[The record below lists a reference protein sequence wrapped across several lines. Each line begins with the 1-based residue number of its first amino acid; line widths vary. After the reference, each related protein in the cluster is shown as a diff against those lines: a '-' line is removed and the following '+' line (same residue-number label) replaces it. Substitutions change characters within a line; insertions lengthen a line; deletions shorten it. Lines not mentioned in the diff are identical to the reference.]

1 MKRRRSGSNLRL
13 RTRILPPPRT
23 RAPLAVIERLPSAG
37 DDPHTGTSDAAS
49 EEVIVVERRLERKAR
64 NEALLREVNEQIERI
79 DREAESRGWA
89 SEEARFEFQ
98 CECGADDGSCESRVE
113 LTIAEYEAVRAQ
125 DDRFVLFP
133 GHETP
138 GLERVVQQNERFV
151 VVDKA
156 AEAEPFVADD
166 PRGAPPR

>member
-1 MKRRRSGSNLRL
+1 M
-13 RTRILPPPRT
+13 T
-23 RAPLAVIERLPSAG
+23 RAPLAVVERLPSAG
-37 DDPHTGTSDAAS
+37 DDPLTGTSDAAS
-49 EEVIVVERRLERKAR
+49 EVIVMERRLERKAR
-64 NEALLREVNEQIERI
+64 NEALLREVNERIERI

-89 SEEARFEFQ
+89 SQEARFEFQ

-133 GHETP
+133 GHETLE
-138 GLERVVQQNERFV
+138 LERVVQQNERFV

-156 AEAEPFVADD
+156 TEAEPFVADD

>member
-1 MKRRRSGSNLRL
+1 M
-13 RTRILPPPRT
+13 
-23 RAPLAVIERLPSAG
+23 
-37 DDPHTGTSDAAS
+37 
-49 EEVIVVERRLERKAR
+49 ERRLERKAR
-64 NEALLREVNEQIERI
+64 NEALLREVNERIERI
-79 DREAESRGWA
+79 DREAESRA
-89 SEEARFEFQ
+89 SQEARFEFQ

-133 GHETP
+133 GHETLE
-138 GLERVVQQNERFV
+138 LERVVQQNERFV

-156 AEAEPFVADD
+156 TEAEPFVADD